1 MLILLAA
8 AFAVGFGSN
17 AVRGTLDPAG
27 NDPQLLKHENLQR
40 IALDDAASRLDDSR
54 TLFLDV
60 RPRGEY
66 DAGRIRGAVSFSS
79 DDFDAAYTELRDFL
93 SPDVQIV
100 LYGDATLPAVRAAE
114 FLIARG
120 HHGVRVLDGGWRGWQ
135 ERGLPVEQ
143 AAP

>member
-17 AVRGTLDPAG
+17 AVRGTLDPSG

-40 IALDDAASRLDDSR
+40 IALDEAATRIDDSR

-60 RPRGEY
+60 RARAEY

-114 FLIARG
+114 FLVARG
-120 HHGVRVLDGGWRGWQ
+120 HQGVRVLDGGWRGWQ
-135 ERGLPVEQ
+135 ERGWPVEQ